1 MLKAV
6 QALRLRVLL
15 VAGLLAVTSNA
26 AMATGLISQPSKTS
40 GPQMAQIAEDFG
52 KFPLSF
58 EANTGQTDK
67 KVKFLSRGSG
77 YGLFLTGRE
86 VVLALDKSECAAPVA
101 HHGQSVQTS
110 LRQSYAACAHHTDVM
125 RMRLAGVDVGAAIP
139 VGEEQLPGTA
149 NYFIGNDPDKW
160 HTSVPTYGKVRYSSV
175 YPGIDLVYYGNQR
188 QLEYDFVVA
197 AGADPK
203 HIRLEFSGTKRLR
216 LGAAGDLVVTAADG
230 ALSFHK
236 PVVYQLIDGQR
247 KTVEGDFA
255 LLDKHTVCFR
265 LGSYDHAKP
274 LVIDPVLIYST
285 FLGGSVSYGGSQ
297 GMDIASG
304 IAVDTLG
311 YVYVTGSTS
320 SSDFPITTGAY
331 QTTNK
336 AVSSDGGTN
345 VFVTKL
351 NPSGTAL
358 VYSSYLGGSGN
369 KYLDLGDTA
378 SDLAVDSSGNVY
390 VSGTTYST
398 DFPVTTGTFQTTK
411 PENTATAFITK
422 LNTTGT
428 ALVYSTYL
436 GGSGGDSASGLALD
450 GSGNAYVAGLTS
462 DADFP
467 VTAGA
472 FQAQNNSVTNA
483 FVTKLNSTGSAL
495 VFSTYLG
502 GSKGDGASR
511 LVLDSSGDVYVSGY
525 TVSFDFPVT
534 SDAYQ
539 TTKHAAEPYTTNA
552 FVTKLNSTGTALIY
566 STYLGGSGLSS
577 GAGECGEV
585 GDEATGLAVD
595 SSGNAYIAGVTCSA
609 NFPVTTGAFQTTDNA
624 LKNDQQFDGFVTKL
638 NPTGT
643 ALVYSTYLGGSAEN
657 GNLGVADGNPSASWG
672 TYRLTVDGSG
682 NAYIT
687 GATRSTDFPVT
698 TGAFQTTNNA
708 YSGDDNAFVTILN
721 PTGSALVYSTYLGGS
736 TYDFGNALAL
746 DGSNNVYIAGLTW
759 SSNFPVT
766 EGAFQTTNKAAVNG
780 GFNAFITKM
789 DLSTTT
795 ATTTTLTPVPTP
807 NPSIYGEPVTL
818 TAAVTSTAAAPPNGE
833 NVAFLSGTTSL
844 GTAQLSSGV
853 ASLTSTVLPV
863 GTDSI
868 TAVYGGDLNFSGST
882 STAVSQVV
890 NKATAST
897 TLTSSLNPS
906 TLGASVTLTATVSG
920 QFGGVATGSVTFS
933 NGSTSL
939 GTVSLSGNSAGLTT
953 TALPL
958 GTNAITA
965 VYGGDLNFAG
975 STSNTVSQEVD
986 ESDSLG
992 FTYSVYDFGNSP
1004 DGYMPMGAVADT
1016 QGNVYGITGYG
1027 GANSCYPGYAA
1038 PYGCG
1043 TIVKWDTTV
1052 KETVLHSFNGNDG
1065 AMPFG
1070 GIVLDGQGNFYGTTS
1085 AGGDLSLNSGQGFGT
1100 IFKLNLSTGT
1110 FTTIHS
1116 FTGTPDGSDMENSL
1130 VLDAQGNLYGST
1142 NKGGANGHGELFKVD
1157 ASGTYSVIYNFT
1169 AAQTST
1175 SDHVNVAAVDA
1186 QGNFYGTL
1194 KYGGNGNGSVFEIDS
1209 PHNFTTLR
1217 SFTNGMDG
1225 SAPRFLTRTW
1235 NGNLYGK
1242 SDGSTSPIYFAL
1254 TPQSDGT
1261 YQFGTVANFAGLGA
1275 GVWPDNS
1282 VIDAQGNQY
1291 NYSST
1296 GGDTTCNAPSGCG
1309 TVYKIDTS
1317 NVQTV
1322 LHTFTGTNGDGTG
1335 PGGLMQ
1341 DTQGNLLGAT
1351 GGGNSSCS
1359 APGGN
1364 GSLVTGCGT
1373 VFKLALPAS
1382 IATTTT
1388 TLTSSQNPSLT
1399 GQSVTFTA
1407 TVAASAGTAP
1417 NGETIAFMYGPIPLG
1432 TGTLSSG
1439 TASFTTTALPLGTDA
1454 ITAVYAGDP
1463 NFAGS
1468 QSNAVSQAVNTTA
1481 TTPAI
1486 TWATPSAITYGTA
1499 LSATQLNASS
1509 TVAGTFAYIPAAGT
1523 VLGAGSQTLSVTF
1536 TPTNTTDYTTATAT
1550 VQLTVNQA
1558 TPTITWATPAAI
1570 TYGTALSATQ
1580 LNASSTVAGT
1590 FAYTP
1595 AAGTVLGAGSQTLSV
1610 TFTPTDTTDY
1620 TTATATFQLTVNQA
1634 TPMITWATPAAI
1646 TYGTALSA
1654 TQLDAT
1660 ASVPGSFVYS
1670 PLAGTTPPVGSDTLS
1685 VTFTPTDTTDYTT
1698 ATATVTLT
1706 VNGAANP
1713 VPVIDSLSP
1722 AFTDAGGAAFI
1733 LTVNGSGFIS
1743 GSAVYWG
1750 TTALTTTYVSAAQLT
1765 ASVTAAKIA
1774 NAGTTVVTVQTPTP
1788 GGGTSNSWQFEVDS
1802 ASGTS
1807 TAPAFTSTT
1816 ATVTAG
1822 STASYPVTLPSDVTS
1837 ATVSCLNL
1845 PTGASCSYSS
1855 GTVTIITTS
1864 ATPAGTYQVT
1874 VVFAETV
1881 SGAATAGI
1889 LLPILL
1895 LPLLFLRRR
1904 LAVRSIWLT
1913 ACLGVILLA
1922 AAALCNG
1929 CGGSSSS
1936 TTPQTHQVTS
1946 SAALTLKV
1954 Q

>member
-1 MLKAV
+1 
-6 QALRLRVLL
+6 
-15 VAGLLAVTSNA
+15 
-26 AMATGLISQPSKTS
+26 
-40 GPQMAQIAEDFG
+40 
-52 KFPLSF
+52 
-58 EANTGQTDK
+58 
-67 KVKFLSRGSG
+67 
-77 YGLFLTGRE
+77 
-86 VVLALDKSECAAPVA
+86 
-101 HHGQSVQTS
+101 
-110 LRQSYAACAHHTDVM
+110 
-125 RMRLAGVDVGAAIP
+125 
-139 VGEEQLPGTA
+139 
-149 NYFIGNDPDKW
+149 
-160 HTSVPTYGKVRYSSV
+160 
-175 YPGIDLVYYGNQR
+175 
-188 QLEYDFVVA
+188 
-197 AGADPK
+197 
-203 HIRLEFSGTKRLR
+203 
-216 LGAAGDLVVTAADG
+216 
-230 ALSFHK
+230 
-236 PVVYQLIDGQR
+236 
-247 KTVEGDFA
+247 
-255 LLDKHTVCFR
+255 
-265 LGSYDHAKP
+265 
-274 LVIDPVLIYST
+274 
-285 FLGGSVSYGGSQ
+285 
-297 GMDIASG
+297 
-304 IAVDTLG
+304 
-311 YVYVTGSTS
+311 
-320 SSDFPITTGAY
+320 
-331 QTTNK
+331 
-336 AVSSDGGTN
+336 
-345 VFVTKL
+345 
-351 NPSGTAL
+351 
-358 VYSSYLGGSGN
+358 
-369 KYLDLGDTA
+369 
-378 SDLAVDSSGNVY
+378 
-390 VSGTTYST
+390 
-398 DFPVTTGTFQTTK
+398 
-411 PENTATAFITK
+411 
-422 LNTTGT
+422 
-428 ALVYSTYL
+428 
-436 GGSGGDSASGLALD
+436 
-450 GSGNAYVAGLTS
+450 
-462 DADFP
+462 
-467 VTAGA
+467 
-472 FQAQNNSVTNA
+472 
-483 FVTKLNSTGSAL
+483 
-495 VFSTYLG
+495 
-502 GSKGDGASR
+502 
-511 LVLDSSGDVYVSGY
+511 
-525 TVSFDFPVT
+525 
-534 SDAYQ
+534 
-539 TTKHAAEPYTTNA
+539 
-552 FVTKLNSTGTALIY
+552 
-566 STYLGGSGLSS
+566 
-577 GAGECGEV
+577 
-585 GDEATGLAVD
+585 
-595 SSGNAYIAGVTCSA
+595 
-609 NFPVTTGAFQTTDNA
+609 
-624 LKNDQQFDGFVTKL
+624 
-638 NPTGT
+638 
-643 ALVYSTYLGGSAEN
+643 
-657 GNLGVADGNPSASWG
+657 
-672 TYRLTVDGSG
+672 
-682 NAYIT
+682 
-687 GATRSTDFPVT
+687 
-698 TGAFQTTNNA
+698 
-708 YSGDDNAFVTILN
+708 
-721 PTGSALVYSTYLGGS
+721 
-736 TYDFGNALAL
+736 
-746 DGSNNVYIAGLTW
+746 
-759 SSNFPVT
+759 
-766 EGAFQTTNKAAVNG
+766 
-780 GFNAFITKM
+780 
-789 DLSTTT
+789 
-795 ATTTTLTPVPTP
+795 
-807 NPSIYGEPVTL
+807 L

-1209 PHNFTTLR
+1209 THNFTTLR

-1439 TASFTTTALPLGTDA
+1439 TARFTTTALPLGTDA

-1481 TTPAI
+1481 TAPAI

-1558 TPTITWATPAAI
+1558 TP
-1570 TYGTALSATQ
+1570 
-1580 LNASSTVAGT
+1580 
-1590 FAYTP
+1590 
-1595 AAGTVLGAGSQTLSV
+1595 
-1610 TFTPTDTTDY
+1610 
-1620 TTATATFQLTVNQA
+1620 
-1634 TPMITWATPAAI
+1634 MITWATPAAI

-1685 VTFTPTDTTDYTT
+1685 VTFTPTDTTNYTT

-1946 SAALTLKV
+1946 SAAVTLKV